1 MIRSFLQGRQPRL
14 RGAKPKQPVT
24 ASRAP
29 HSACCFAQG
38 FPPYVPSLSLSLSP
52 SHSPCLPLLLYPA
65 IAIAV
70 KSSTTLRGVNHWHS
84 LGGVNHC
91 SLQSFGKIPWFDDRG
106 VKHGAAI
113 GKKKKRVLDVYALY
127 KFPGY
132 VKPITAPYFPLIIK
146 PARNLAK
153 LQCKP
158 QWLTL
163 PNSHYC
169 YLAKSRDLMHRMT

>member
-70 KSSTTLRGVNHWHS
+70 KTSTTLRGVNHWHS

-91 SLQSFGKIPWFDDRG
+91 SL
-106 VKHGAAI
+106 HCH
-113 GKKKKRVLDVYALY
+113 
-127 KFPGY
+127 
-132 VKPITAPYFPLIIK
+132 
-146 PARNLAK
+146 LAK
-153 LQCKP
+153 ICG
-158 QWLTL
+158 
-163 PNSHYC
+163 
-169 YLAKSRDLMHRMT
+169 LMYGGKYSAVIGRETRCFHMCPVWICRLWIWVFFGQS